1 MALFTCSNFSI
12 ILAILF
18 GKLAK
23 TPAIAE
29 ATLVLSHIRNRLSA
43 QSTHA
48 LLCLVSWSL
57 LGYVKDTDITAVTVL
72 PEVEGDKED
81 ELEEGWDRINL

>member
-1 MALFTCSNFSI
+1 LALSTCSNISV

-29 ATLVLSHIRNRLSA
+29 ATLVYPM
-43 QSTHA
+43 
-48 LLCLVSWSL
+48 
-57 LGYVKDTDITAVTVL
+57 GYMSVFCTPVVL
-72 PEVEGDKED
+72 MIKMKVVGK
-81 ELEEGWDRINL
+81 

>member
-1 MALFTCSNFSI
+1 MCSNFPV

-29 ATLVLSHIRNRLSA
+29 ATLYTGNQLDIFIQVYKDAHVRIKDNN
-43 QSTHA
+43 
-48 LLCLVSWSL
+48 L
-57 LGYVKDTDITAVTVL
+57 LGKS
-72 PEVEGDKED
+72 
-81 ELEEGWDRINL
+81 ELFSIPPTPCGVS